1 MTALQEMAGDNA
13 VQHDKQDKYMKTQDK
28 SDRLDSLAGKYLDGD
43 ADKAG
48 TKRLK
53 TALEQV
59 PEEDLSPE
67 LKALKIML
75 EGFEGLYRDTGY
87 SSTVRTKTPGAV
99 AAADKACGGTDVKRG
114 IISRAMSRRLRIAIP
129 AAVSAAAAILA
140 AVMVT
145 RPVYGYDS
153 DGRPIRDPHMA
164 LAQTECFK
172 TLSVLESNIGQADDL
187 ASLLERFDT
196 EKND

>member
-1 MTALQEMAGDNA
+1 
-13 VQHDKQDKYMKTQDK
+13 MKTQDK
-28 SDRLDSLAGKYLDGD
+28 SDRLDSLAGKYLDGT
-43 ADKAG
+43 AGKAG

-53 TALEQV
+53 AALEQV

-75 EGFEGLYRDTGY
+75 EGFEGFSRDTGY
-87 SSTVRTKTPGAV
+87 SSTVRTKAPGAV
-99 AAADKACGGTDVKRG
+99 AAADKACGRTNAKHG
-114 IISRAMSRRLRIAIP
+114 IISSAMSRSLRIAIP

-140 AVMVT
+140 AVMFT

-153 DGRPIRDPHMA
+153 DGRPIRDQHRA